1 MCYQNLERAR
11 PEMELGEAEG
21 DYLPSFPS
29 LNSAHPSPNQVRG
42 RIPLLPPSQ
51 KSMGGSLWDRGV
63 TGPER
68 GSREEVHTR
77 AEGKY
82 PGA

>member
-1 MCYQNLERAR
+1 
-11 PEMELGEAEG
+11 MELGEAEG

-29 LNSAHPSPNQVRG
+29 LNSASPSPNQVRG

-68 GSREEVHTR
+68 GSRKEVHTR